1 MNKQQLIDKWKA
13 EISNLRG
20 EIRHHEET
28 FGHPARIARERLETI
43 TEMLKDVRQL
53 EVKGESK

>member
-1 MNKQQLIDKWKA
+1 MTKQQLVDKWKV
-13 EISNLRG
+13 ELSNLRG

-43 TEMLKDVRQL
+43 TEILKDVRQL
-53 EVKGESK
+53 EVKDESK